1 VTQQK
6 KKDPGWRNEGLQEPK
21 KMKEVTS
28 SEVLGIWTRVVGLL
42 SSSHCSHMHILVTLV
57 EESRQLEK
65 GGDGQE

>member
-6 KKDPGWRNEGLQEPK
+6 KKDPGGRNEGLQEPK
-21 KMKEVTS
+21 KMKDVTS
-28 SEVLGIWTRVVGLL
+28 SEVLGVWTRVVGLV
-42 SSSHCSHMHILVTLV
+42 SSSHCSHMHILVSLV